1 MISIFGWDEAPLG
14 PDVAERW
21 AAAEDLTN
29 RATAHDYAVLDAD
42 ETAEFTRLCGS
53 ALDAVA

>member
-1 MISIFGWDEAPLG
+1 
-14 PDVAERW
+14 VAERW

>member
-1 MISIFGWDEAPLG
+1 VGRRRG
-14 PDVAERW
+14 PHEPG
-21 AAAEDLTN
+21 
-29 RATAHDYAVLDAD
+29 TAHDYAVLDAD